1 MISEKKKIIISSNHS
16 RNTSNEII
24 YFPISKSIPN
34 FHFGISIEK
43 EKTHTLFFLLKRM
56 LNRSRIIDN

>member
-1 MISEKKKIIISSNHS
+1 MISENKKIIISSNHS

-34 FHFGISIEK
+34 CHFGISIVKK
-43 EKTHTLFFLLKRM
+43 ENPHIVFS
-56 LNRSRIIDN
+56 LNKNA